1 MPSQEKQLKRF
12 GDVPDRVVIQQ
23 MQESSVKIK
32 SSAGWILLPS
42 LSSENWVQY
51 ETFWMEDEEQSQ
63 VEK

>member
-12 GDVPDRVVIQQ
+12 GNVPDRVVIQQ

-51 ETFWMEDEEQSQ
+51 ETF
-63 VEK
+63 

>member
-12 GDVPDRVVIQQ
+12 GNVPDRVVIQQ

-32 SSAGWILLPS
+32 SSAGWILLSS

-51 ETFWMEDEEQSQ
+51 ETF
-63 VEK
+63 